1 MRITDAFLSFPTIA
15 AVALFSQIQSFLSPE
30 IYGSY
35 MNISD
40 IVVELSILQK
50 LILHLNPTFIAL
62 VFFSWMPYAR
72 IIHTQ
77 ILQVKQMQYIEAAR
91 AVGVKPLRMIFHH
104 LLPNAL
110 TPAIVYTA
118 RDIGRMVVIQ
128 AAFTY
133 IGMGGNSTW
142 GVILQMGNKW
152 IIGPGGSVLNHWWV
166 ILPITVAIVLFG
178 IGWNLL
184 GDELNVWM
192 NPRANGIHF

>member
-1 MRITDAFLSFPTIA
+1 
-15 AVALFSQIQSFLSPE
+15 
-30 IYGSY
+30 
-35 MNISD
+35 
-40 IVVELSILQK
+40 
-50 LILHLNPTFIAL
+50 
-62 VFFSWMPYAR
+62 
-72 IIHTQ
+72 
-77 ILQVKQMQYIEAAR
+77 
-91 AVGVKPLRMIFHH
+91 
-104 LLPNAL
+104 
-110 TPAIVYTA
+110 
-118 RDIGRMVVIQ
+118 MVVIQ

-166 ILPITVAIVLFG
+166 FLPITVAIVLFG